1 MLVWKSAI
9 ELIAGRLLLLFPQRI
24 LQLLDVLFQLAN
36 VRLRDRSKKF
46 MLVLNTDIA
55 SVFVLSPLIIILD
68 DTLLPSLIALR
79 TRALT
84 SRHNASRPS
93 LSTGSARDRR
103 SMARFGRFVARAR
116 HGCSSY

>member
-9 ELIAGRLLLLFPQRI
+9 ELIASRLLLLFPQRVF
-24 LQLLDVLFQLAN
+24 QLLDVLFQLAN

-68 DTLLPSLIALR
+68 DTLLPSFIALR
-79 TRALT
+79 TRALA
-84 SRHNASRPS
+84 SRHNTPRPS
-93 LSTGSARDRR
+93 LSTGSTCYRR
-103 SMARFGRFVARAR
+103 PMARFGRFVSRAG
-116 HGCSSY
+116 HVCY